1 MSGFLNVRYSSAT
14 TISPRGELVNRLTSA
29 RPFSANDKICSHSK
43 SVGRLYADGMSP
55 SASATTAQI
64 SAALG
69 SLGQGSVVSEVAER
83 LLAFFTSG
91 EIAVG
96 TRLPAERQLAASLG
110 VGRSAVREALAALE
124 ILGIVVV
131 RPGSGTY
138 LRDGVSEL
146 LPRTLSWGMMLG
158 APRTRELVELRSG
171 LEVQAAQLAAERI
184 TGESLSRMQSHLE
197 AMSAALEDLA
207 AFVEADAAF
216 HREIALASGNQ
227 VLQELLQSIRSLLRI
242 WVDRALTDEGHA
254 AAALKEHTEI
264 YRALAARDPE
274 GVSLAMRSHMDTASR
289 RLLAG
294 FDASQ

>member
-1 MSGFLNVRYSSAT
+1 VSINSSALST
-14 TISPRGELVNRLTSA
+14 AKISE
-29 RPFSANDKICSHSK
+29 
-43 SVGRLYADGMSP
+43 
-55 SASATTAQI
+55 
-64 SAALG
+64 ALG

-83 LLAFFTSG
+83 LLAYFTSG
-91 EIAVG
+91 DIAPG

-138 LRDGVSEL
+138 LRDGISEL

-158 APRTRELVELRSG
+158 EPRTRELVELRSG
-171 LEVQAAQLAAERI
+171 LEVQAAELAAERI
-184 TGESLSRMQSHLE
+184 SDDALGRMQANLDT
-197 AMSAALEDLA
+197 MAASLDDLV

-216 HREIALASGNQ
+216 HREIAEGSGNQ

-264 YRALAARDPE
+264 HAALKSRDP
-274 GVSLAMRSHMDTASR
+274 VAVTASMRSHMETASR
-289 RLLAG
+289 RLLLG
-294 FDASQ
+294 FDTSQ

>member
-1 MSGFLNVRYSSAT
+1 MSENSA
-14 TISPRGELVNRLTSA
+14 A
-29 RPFSANDKICSHSK
+29 
-43 SVGRLYADGMSP
+43 
-55 SASATTAQI
+55 ATAKI

-69 SLGQGSVVSEVAER
+69 SMEQGSVVSEVAER
-83 LLAFFTSG
+83 LLAYFTSG
-91 EIAVG
+91 EIPVG

-124 ILGIVVV
+124 ILGIVIV

-138 LRDGVSEL
+138 LRDGISEL
-146 LPRTLSWGMMLG
+146 LPRTLSWGLMLG

-184 TGESLSRMQSHLE
+184 DDDALGRMRANLQTMADNLE
-197 AMSAALEDLA
+197 NVA

-216 HREIALASGNQ
+216 HREIAVSSGNQ
-227 VLQELLQSIRSLLRI
+227 VLRELLQSIRSLLRI

-254 AAALKEHTEI
+254 AAALKEHREIFAALEAHDPAAVTET
-264 YRALAARDPE
+264 
-274 GVSLAMRSHMDTASR
+274 MRSHMATASR

-294 FDASQ
+294 FDAAQ

>member
-1 MSGFLNVRYSSAT
+1 M
-14 TISPRGELVNRLTSA
+14 TIN
-29 RPFSANDKICSHSK
+29 
-43 SVGRLYADGMSP
+43 
-55 SASATTAQI
+55 ASALSAAKI
-64 SAALG
+64 SEALG
-69 SLGQGSVVSEVAER
+69 SMGQGSVVSEVAER
-83 LLAFFTSG
+83 LLAYFTSG
-91 EIAVG
+91 DIAPG
-96 TRLPAERQLAASLG
+96 TRLPAERQLASSLG

-138 LRDGVSEL
+138 LRDGTSEL

-184 TGESLSRMQSHLE
+184 TNE
-197 AMSAALEDLA
+197 ALERMKGNLAAMGANLDDLA

-216 HREIALASGNQ
+216 HREIAEGSGNQ

-254 AAALKEHTEI
+254 AAALKEHTDI
-264 YRALAARDPE
+264 FDALADRDAE
-274 GVSLAMRSHMDTASR
+274 AVRRTMRSHMETASL

-294 FDASQ
+294 FEASQ

>member
-1 MSGFLNVRYSSAT
+1 M
-14 TISPRGELVNRLTSA
+14 
-29 RPFSANDKICSHSK
+29 
-43 SVGRLYADGMSP
+43 
-55 SASATTAQI
+55 
-64 SAALG
+64 
-69 SLGQGSVVSEVAER
+69 
-83 LLAFFTSG
+83 AFFTSG
-91 EIAVG
+91 DIAPG

-146 LPRTLSWGMMLG
+146 LPRTLSWGLMLG

-171 LEVQAAQLAAERI
+171 LEVQAAQLAAERV
-184 TGESLSRMQSHLE
+184 TDE
-197 AMSAALEDLA
+197 ALERMRANLDTMAATLDDLA

-216 HREIALASGNQ
+216 HREIAAASGNQ

-264 YRALAARDPE
+264 HRALEARDPAA
-274 GVSLAMRSHMDTASR
+274 VTASMQSHMDTASR
-289 RLLAG
+289 RLLLG
-294 FDASQ
+294 LEASQ

>member
-1 MSGFLNVRYSSAT
+1 M
-14 TISPRGELVNRLTSA
+14 
-29 RPFSANDKICSHSK
+29 
-43 SVGRLYADGMSP
+43 
-55 SASATTAQI
+55 
-64 SAALG
+64 
-69 SLGQGSVVSEVAER
+69 VSEVAER

-91 EIAVG
+91 EIAPG
-96 TRLPAERQLAASLG
+96 TRLPAERTLAASLG

-146 LPRTLSWGMMLG
+146 LPRTLSWGLMLG

-184 TGESLSRMQSHLE
+184 TDE
-197 AMSAALEDLA
+197 ALERMRGNLDTMAGTLDDLA
-207 AFVEADAAF
+207 AFVEADASF
-216 HREIALASGNQ
+216 HREIAAASGNQ

-254 AAALKEHTEI
+254 DAALKEHTKIFE
-264 YRALAARDPE
+264 ALAHRDPE
-274 GVSLAMRSHMDTASR
+274 TVTATMRSHMQTASR

>member
-1 MSGFLNVRYSSAT
+1 VPTDSSA
-14 TISPRGELVNRLTSA
+14 L
-29 RPFSANDKICSHSK
+29 
-43 SVGRLYADGMSP
+43 
-55 SASATTAQI
+55 SASKI
-64 SAALG
+64 SEALG
-69 SLGQGSVVSEVAER
+69 SIGQGSVVSEVAER
-83 LLAFFTSG
+83 LLAYFTSG
-91 EIAVG
+91 DIAAG

-158 APRTRELVELRSG
+158 EPRTRELVELRSG
-171 LEVQAAQLAAERI
+171 LEVQAAQLAAARI
-184 TGESLSRMQSHLE
+184 TSE
-197 AMSAALEDLA
+197 ALERMEAHLDTMADNLDELVV
-207 AFVEADAAF
+207 FVEADAAF
-216 HREIALASGNQ
+216 HREIAEGSGNQ

-264 YRALAARDPE
+264 HQALRARDASA
-274 GVSLAMRSHMDTASR
+274 VAAAMRSHMETASR

-294 FDASQ
+294 FDATQ

>member
-1 MSGFLNVRYSSAT
+1 MPDNSAAAT
-14 TISPRGELVNRLTSA
+14 A
-29 RPFSANDKICSHSK
+29 R
-43 SVGRLYADGMSP
+43 
-55 SASATTAQI
+55 I

-69 SLGQGSVVSEVAER
+69 PMEQGSVVSEVAER
-83 LLAFFTSG
+83 LLAYFTSG
-91 EIAVG
+91 DIAAG
-96 TRLPAERQLAASLG
+96 TRLPAERTLAASLG

-124 ILGIVVV
+124 ILGIVIV

-146 LPRTLSWGMMLG
+146 LPRTLSWGLMLG

-184 TGESLSRMQSHLE
+184 DDAALGRMRENLQ
-197 AMSAALEDLA
+197 AMEDNLEDLA

-216 HREIALASGNQ
+216 HREIAVSSGNQ
-227 VLQELLQSIRSLLRI
+227 VLRELLQSIRSLLRI

-254 AAALKEHTEI
+254 AAALKEH
-264 YRALAARDPE
+264 RAIFTALEAHDAAA
-274 GVSLAMRSHMDTASR
+274 VTATMRSHMQTATR

-294 FDASQ
+294 FDAAQ

>member
-1 MSGFLNVRYSSAT
+1 MSANSAASSA
-14 TISPRGELVNRLTSA
+14 
-29 RPFSANDKICSHSK
+29 K
-43 SVGRLYADGMSP
+43 
-55 SASATTAQI
+55 I

-69 SLGQGSVVSEVAER
+69 SMGQGSVVSEVAER
-83 LLAFFTSG
+83 LMAYFTSG
-91 EIAVG
+91 DIAPG

-124 ILGIVVV
+124 ILGIVIV

-146 LPRTLSWGMMLG
+146 LPRTLSWGLMLG
-158 APRTRELVELRSG
+158 EPRTRELVELRSG
-171 LEVQAAQLAAERI
+171 LEVQAVQLAAARI
-184 TGESLSRMQSHLE
+184 TEE
-197 AMSAALEDLA
+197 ALERMRANLASMEENLGNLA

-216 HREIALASGNQ
+216 HKEIAASSGNQ

-254 AAALKEHTEI
+254 AAALAEH
-264 YRALAARDPE
+264 RAIFAALESRDAA
-274 GVSLAMRSHMDTASR
+274 GVTDAMASHMGTASR

-294 FDASQ
+294 YDAAQ

>member
-1 MSGFLNVRYSSAT
+1 MPFRGASGCYAETV
-14 TISPRGELVNRLTSA
+14 
-29 RPFSANDKICSHSK
+29 SAN
-43 SVGRLYADGMSP
+43 
-55 SASATTAQI
+55 SAASTAKI

-69 SLGQGSVVSEVAER
+69 SMGQGSVVSEVAER
-83 LLAFFTSG
+83 LMAYFTSG
-91 EIAVG
+91 DIAPG

-124 ILGIVVV
+124 ILGIVIV

-146 LPRTLSWGMMLG
+146 LPRTLSWGLMLG
-158 APRTRELVELRSG
+158 EPRTRELVELRSG
-171 LEVQAAQLAAERI
+171 LEVQAGQLAAARI
-184 TGESLSRMQSHLE
+184 TDE
-197 AMSAALEDLA
+197 ALERMRANLDSMEKNLDHLA

-216 HREIALASGNQ
+216 HKEIATSSGNQ

-254 AAALKEHTEI
+254 AAALAEH
-264 YRALAARDPE
+264 RAIFEALEAHDAE
-274 GVSLAMRSHMDTASR
+274 AVTKAMASHMSTASR

-294 FDASQ
+294 YDAAQ

>member
-1 MSGFLNVRYSSAT
+1 MSITSS
-14 TISPRGELVNRLTSA
+14 
-29 RPFSANDKICSHSK
+29 
-43 SVGRLYADGMSP
+43 SP
-55 SASATTAQI
+55 STVKI
-64 SAALG
+64 SEALG
-69 SLGQGSVVSEVAER
+69 SISQGSVVSEVAER
-83 LLAFFTSG
+83 LLAYFTSG
-91 EIAVG
+91 DIAPG
-96 TRLPAERQLAASLG
+96 TRLPAERQLSASLG

-138 LRDGVSEL
+138 LRDGISEL

-184 TGESLSRMQSHLE
+184 TDE
-197 AMSAALEDLA
+197 ALERMKGNLAAMAANLDDLA
-207 AFVEADAAF
+207 SFVEADAAF
-216 HREIALASGNQ
+216 HREIAAGSGNQ

-264 YRALAARDPE
+264 HAALEARDAAA
-274 GVSLAMRSHMDTASR
+274 VTASMRSHMETASR
-289 RLLAG
+289 RLLIG